1 MSDNQD
7 DSSTDVDIWEN
18 LLGTSFSPAYEENNN
33 NSDTSQ
39 YDSDEEED
47 DDSSYYEEE
56 DEPEVIA
63 GWIHDYNNFTI
74 ELTKSDPVN
83 NLLKQVLHEEIRHIE
98 NTVMR
103 LTSNGLLNEIKN
115 VFLEQLYFFYRITFY

>member
-33 NSDTSQ
+33 NSDSQ
-39 YDSDEEED
+39 YDTDQDKE

-56 DEPEVIA
+56 DEPE
-63 GWIHDYNNFTI
+63 
-74 ELTKSDPVN
+74 
-83 NLLKQVLHEEIRHIE
+83 
-98 NTVMR
+98 
-103 LTSNGLLNEIKN
+103 
-115 VFLEQLYFFYRITFY
+115 